1 MSNYGRSLLLAIF
14 NFLALCST
22 LALAAPIQ
30 GSYDLAVRQ
39 PKDTIVMDKRYDDAR
54 FTYYDAGENA
64 CGGWDSNTDYVI
76 ALSPELY
83 ENGKHCWKSV
93 TVQYN
98 GKQVQAKVTDECP
111 GCTGAQ
117 ADLSRPLF
125 ANLENLDRGVI
136 YGQWWFN

>member
-39 PKDTIVMDKRYDDAR
+39 PKGTIVMDKRYDGAR

-64 CGGWDSNTDYVI
+64 CGGRDSNTDYVSS
-76 ALSPELY
+76 ALSAA
-83 ENGKHCWKSV
+83 S
-93 TVQYN
+93 TV
-98 GKQVQAKVTDECP
+98 VLT
-111 GCTGAQ
+111 
-117 ADLSRPLF
+117 SR
-125 ANLENLDRGVI
+125 NYDR
-136 YGQWWFN
+136 